1 MMTMADPTSPG
12 PTDPDE
18 SVDEL
23 RAERDALEARVNTL
37 ETKRRRRGRIRG
49 VAVFLL
55 VVLTCV
61 SFTSAT
67 VAVWAKRSFLNN
79 EVFAERAAPLGA
91 DPAVQAALTPWITGE
106 IMSVV
111 NPEQL
116 LRDALPD
123 RGQILAVPLANAVT
137 SFVEGQV
144 DDFVRSDTFAN
155 LWATAT
161 TQAHA
166 RAVKVIEG
174 DSDVVGASDGQIEVN
189 LVPLIN
195 EALAQ
200 IGSLSPD
207 IFGRTVDLP
216 TLTVDDVPQAA
227 QDRLSQALGT
237 PVGEDFGVIRIDDNG
252 ALAAAQ
258 DAVRLFNL
266 AVWVLVILTIIL
278 IPLTLWLSRR
288 RRRTLLQLV
297 FGIAFGL
304 VLVRRLGL
312 RLEGD
317 TLNIIANTT
326 NRAAASSIAHSF
338 IDPLLDATAIAL
350 WILLAIAVVALVT
363 GPYRWAVAL
372 RRGARH
378 LGDTALHTA
387 EAVGD
392 RATDDATVAWIRA
405 NTGALQ
411 IAGAAVAVLL
421 LLALDLSW
429 LGLLLLLIL
438 LAAYE
443 AGIWW
448 LEQSADRAAP
458 DERPA
463 PPPPAGGAAVSP

>member
-1 MMTMADPTSPG
+1 MVMTDPTSPG
-12 PTDPDE
+12 ATEPDD
-18 SVDEL
+18 VDEL
-23 RAERDALEARVNTL
+23 RAERDALEAKVHDL
-37 ETKRRRRGRIRG
+37 ETKRRRHGRIRG
-49 VAVFLL
+49 VATFVL
-55 VVLTCV
+55 VVLTCI
-61 SFTSAT
+61 SFTTAS
-67 VAVWAKRSFLNN
+67 VGVWAKRSFLNN
-79 EVFAERAAPLGA
+79 EVFADRAAPLGA
-91 DPAVQAALTPWITGE
+91 DPAVQAALTPWITNQ

-111 NPEQL
+111 DPQQL

-137 SFVEGQV
+137 NFVQGRV
-144 DDFVRSDTFAN
+144 DDFVRSDTFAT
-155 LWATAT
+155 LWANAT

-174 DSDVVGASDGQIEVN
+174 ESDVVGTSDGQIEVN

-200 IGSLSPD
+200 VGSQSPE

-216 TLTVDDVPQAA
+216 TLTVDEVPQAA
-227 QDRLSQALGT
+227 QARLSQALGT

-252 ALAAAQ
+252 TLSTAQ
-258 DAVRLFNL
+258 DAVRFFNV
-266 AVWVLVILTIIL
+266 AVWVLVILTILL

-304 VLVRRLGL
+304 VLVRRIGI
-312 RLEGD
+312 RFEGD
-317 TLNIIANTT
+317 ALDIIANPT

-338 IDPLLDATAIAL
+338 IDPLLDATAIVL
-350 WILLAIAVVALVT
+350 WVLLAIAVVTLVT

-378 LGDTALHTA
+378 LGSAALHTA

-448 LEQSADRAAP
+448 LEQSAGSAP
-458 DERPA
+458 TEERPA
-463 PPPPAGGAAVSP
+463 PPPPATGTPA